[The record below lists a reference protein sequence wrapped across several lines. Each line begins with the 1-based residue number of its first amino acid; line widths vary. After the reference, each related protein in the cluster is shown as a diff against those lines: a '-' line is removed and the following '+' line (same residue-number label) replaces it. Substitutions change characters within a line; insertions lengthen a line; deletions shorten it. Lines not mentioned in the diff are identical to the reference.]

1 MKDLKYIL
9 PGILFGIVLTKSQ
22 VISWFRINS
31 MFKFEEAHMY
41 LIICS
46 AITIGLVSYL
56 LIKTFKIKDVRG
68 EKIKISEKEMNQGVV
83 IGGAIFGLGWA
94 VTGAC
99 PGPIFA
105 QIGAGE
111 LPAIFTFTG
120 AIIGAF
126 LYSSLKSN
134 LPH

>member
-41 LIICS
+41 LIISS
-46 AITIGLVSYL
+46 AIAIGLVSYL
-56 LIKTFKIKDVRG
+56 LIKTFKIKDIKG
-68 EKIKISEKEMNQGVV
+68 ENIKISEKEMNKGVI

-99 PGPIFA
+99 PGSIFA

-111 LPAIFTFTG
+111 LPALFTFIG
-120 AIIGAF
+120 AIAGAF
-126 LYSSLKSN
+126 LYSRLKSK

>member
-1 MKDLKYIL
+1 
-9 PGILFGIVLTKSQ
+9 
-22 VISWFRINS
+22 

-41 LIICS
+41 LIISS
-46 AITIGLVSYL
+46 AIAIGLVSYL
-56 LIKTFKIKDVRG
+56 LIKILKIKDVKG
-68 EKIKISEKEMNQGVV
+68 EEIKISEKEMNMGVI

-111 LPAIFTFTG
+111 FPALLTLAG
-120 AIIGAF
+120 AIVGAF
-126 LYSSLKSN
+126 IYSRLKSK

>member
-9 PGILFGIVLTKSQ
+9 PGIIFGIILTKSQ

-41 LIICS
+41 LIIS
-46 AITIGLVSYL
+46 FAIAIGLVSYL
-56 LIKTFKIKDVRG
+56 LIKTFKIKDLKG
-68 EKIKISEKEMNQGVV
+68 EKIKISEKEMNKGVI
-83 IGGAIFGLGWA
+83 IGGTIFGLGWA

-111 LPAIFTFTG
+111 LPALLTLAGAITG
-120 AIIGAF
+120 AY
-126 LYSSLKSN
+126 LYTRFKSK

>member
-126 LYSSLKSN
+126 LYSRLKSK
-134 LPH
+134 LPL

>member
-41 LIICS
+41 LIISS
-46 AITIGLVSYL
+46 AIAIGLVSYL
-56 LIKTFKIKDVRG
+56 LIKTVKLKDVRG
-68 EKIKISEKEMNQGVV
+68 EKIKISVKEMNKGVV
-83 IGGAIFGLGWA
+83 IGGVIFGLGWA

-126 LYSSLKSN
+126 LYSRLKSK